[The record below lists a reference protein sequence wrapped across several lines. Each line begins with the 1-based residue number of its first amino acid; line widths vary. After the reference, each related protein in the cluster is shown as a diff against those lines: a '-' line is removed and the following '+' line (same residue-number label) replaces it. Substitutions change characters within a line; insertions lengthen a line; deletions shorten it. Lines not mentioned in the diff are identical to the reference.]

1 MGNNTNYRFKNDA
14 FDLRRSSDN
23 PLIDKLDGKKD
34 WGLSN
39 RVVGFNVDIGI
50 TNQNVFSEFNVS
62 QDLGKQTAESILNLD
77 NQINQSNGKTIAT
90 QNVSLWN
97 FYKNRS
103 YQCNV
108 TTLGNAMIQPTMY
121 FNLRHVPMFTGPY
134 YIMDVKHKI
143 TPGKF
148 DTTFTGIRQQIFA
161 LPKLDSY
168 IQTLTQ
174 TLVNELIKEIKEKKT
189 TESTSGTGTTPRSNN
204 VTDTYNEISD
214 NTFNVANAQNCE
226 DDLKESGYLSGN
238 NQVRVNF
245 VEATQS
251 QTNITPQAMVDAI
264 KTNVTSGKNNIT
276 NKYLAFVTMY
286 LESYQSNQFSAW
298 NNNYAGAK
306 LNYSWPGNLRN
317 YFNQNYLCLEQK
329 SGEYAPY
336 ATFDNVDNVCKLL
349 NDYWGSYS
357 GVKVS
362 AENLAKLWITKWS
375 KKKISDAD
383 FEKFKKNN
391 KTKYDA
397 IVSTVNEGIDLA
409 FTLKL

>member
-1 MGNNTNYRFKNDA
+1 
-14 FDLRRSSDN
+14 
-23 PLIDKLDGKKD
+23 
-34 WGLSN
+34 
-39 RVVGFNVDIGI
+39 
-50 TNQNVFSEFNVS
+50 
-62 QDLGKQTAESILNLD
+62 
-77 NQINQSNGKTIAT
+77 
-90 QNVSLWN
+90 
-97 FYKNRS
+97 
-103 YQCNV
+103 
-108 TTLGNAMIQPTMY
+108 
-121 FNLRHVPMFTGPY
+121 
-134 YIMDVKHKI
+134 
-143 TPGKF
+143 
-148 DTTFTGIRQQIFA
+148 
-161 LPKLDSY
+161 
-168 IQTLTQ
+168 
-174 TLVNELIKEIKEKKT
+174 
-189 TESTSGTGTTPRSNN
+189 
-204 VTDTYNEISD
+204 
-214 NTFNVANAQNCE
+214 
-226 DDLKESGYLSGN
+226 
-238 NQVRVNF
+238 
-245 VEATQS
+245 
-251 QTNITPQAMVDAI
+251 MVDAI

-349 NDYWGSYS
+349 NDYWGNYS

-375 KKKISDAD
+375 KKRISDAD